1 MLAFFANIFGY
12 VLKLLY
18 NIVGNYGWAIILF
31 SILVKALMLPIS
43 IKQQKTLKKNEKIQ
57 DELKQLQ
64 FKYKNEPEKLN
75 QEMMALYKREGMS
88 PFSGCLSSIVQII
101 LLFSVFLLVRQP
113 LTYMVKMDQDVIS
126 KMTQIVSS
134 QDSNTKNAYQ
144 EIAIIQ
150 YVKNLKNENAVSNNA
165 ESEKDNESN
174 EADKAENIEEND
186 KKESSEEQNNNN
198 AENSEGVNN
207 NNSENSNSEEQNNNA
222 ENFDIAKYADQANLN
237 MDFFGIDL
245 SQVPT
250 KNPTDIKVLIIPI
263 LYVISSFISIRISMA
278 TTKKKNNEDKKLITD
293 GTEQEEKYNPTEDMN
308 KTMVWM
314 MPIMSVTIAI
324 IAPLGLALYW
334 LMNNV
339 LMIIERLVLNKYL
352 NKEEEAE
359 KVEN

>member
-18 NIVGNYGWAIILF
+18 NVVGNYGWAIILF
-31 SILVKALMLPIS
+31 SVLVKILMLPIS
-43 IKQQKTLKKNEKIQ
+43 IKQQKTMKKNEKIQ
-57 DELKQLQ
+57 SELKQIQ

-113 LTYMVKMDQDVIS
+113 LTYMVKMDTNIIN
-126 KMTQIVSS
+126 KMTEVVSK
-134 QDSNTKNAYQ
+134 QDENTKNAYQ

-150 YVKNLKNENAVSNNA
+150 YVRNLNNTDSLNNEGDFNIKDYA
-165 ESEKDNESN
+165 E
-174 EADKAENIEEND
+174 
-186 KKESSEEQNNNN
+186 
-198 AENSEGVNN
+198 
-207 NNSENSNSEEQNNNA
+207 
-222 ENFDIAKYADQANLN
+222 QASLN

-250 KNPTDIKVLIIPI
+250 KNLTDIKTLIIPV
-263 LYVISSFISIRISMA
+263 LYVISSFISIRLSMTA
-278 TTKKKNNEDKKLITD
+278 TKKKKEDKKLITD
-293 GTEQEEKYNPTEDMN
+293 GTEEQEEKYNPTEDVN

-314 MPIMSVTIAI
+314 MPIMSVTIAV

-334 LMNNV
+334 LMNNI
-339 LMIIERLVLNKYL
+339 LMIIERLVINKFL
-352 NKEEEAE
+352 NKEET
-359 KVEN
+359 ENNA

>member
-31 SILVKALMLPIS
+31 SVLVKVLMLPIS
-43 IKQQKTLKKNEKIQ
+43 MKQQKTLKKNEKIQ
-57 DELKQLQ
+57 SELKQLQ

-113 LTYMVKMDQDVIS
+113 LTYMVKIDQDVIN

-150 YVKNLKNENAVSNNA
+150 YVKNL
-165 ESEKDNESN
+165 
-174 EADKAENIEEND
+174 
-186 KKESSEEQNNNN
+186 QNNNS
-198 AENSEGVNN
+198 A
-207 NNSENSNSEEQNNNA
+207 EQNAKVEEVSDKEKVVEKNEQEETTETEKSNT
-222 ENFDIAKYADQANLN
+222 ENFDIAKYADQVNLN

-250 KNPTDIKVLIIPI
+250 KNPTDIKVLVIPI
-263 LYVISSFISIRISMA
+263 LYVISSFVSIRISMA
-278 TTKKKNNEDKKLITD
+278 TTNKKKNEEKKLITD
-293 GTEQEEKYNPTEDMN
+293 GTEQEEKYNPTQDMN

-352 NKEEEAE
+352 NKEEGAE
-359 KVEN
+359 TDA

>member
-31 SILVKALMLPIS
+31 SVLVKVLMLPIS
-43 IKQQKTLKKNEKIQ
+43 MKQQKTLKKNEKIQ
-57 DELKQLQ
+57 SELKQLQ

-113 LTYMVKMDQDVIS
+113 LTYMVKIDQDAIN

-150 YVKNLKNENAVSNNA
+150 YVKNL
-165 ESEKDNESN
+165 
-174 EADKAENIEEND
+174 
-186 KKESSEEQNNNN
+186 QNNNSAEQN
-198 AENSEGVNN
+198 AEVEEVSDKEKVVEKNEQ
-207 NNSENSNSEEQNNNA
+207 EETTETEKSNT
-222 ENFDIAKYADQANLN
+222 ENFDIAKYADQVNLN

-250 KNPTDIKVLIIPI
+250 KNPTDIKVLVIPI
-263 LYVISSFISIRISMA
+263 LYVISSFVSIRISMA
-278 TTKKKNNEDKKLITD
+278 TTNKKKNEEKKLITD

-352 NKEEEAE
+352 NKEEGAE
-359 KVEN
+359 TDA

>member
-18 NIVGNYGWAIILF
+18 NVVGNYGWAIILF
-31 SILVKALMLPIS
+31 SVLVKILMLPIS
-43 IKQQKTLKKNEKIQ
+43 IKQQKTMKKNEKIQ
-57 DELKQLQ
+57 SELKQIQ

-113 LTYMVKMDQDVIS
+113 LTYMVKMDTNIIN
-126 KMTQIVSS
+126 KMTEVVSK
-134 QDSNTKNAYQ
+134 QDENTKNAYQ

-150 YVKNLKNENAVSNNA
+150 YVRNLNNTDSVKNEGDFNIKDYA
-165 ESEKDNESN
+165 E
-174 EADKAENIEEND
+174 
-186 KKESSEEQNNNN
+186 
-198 AENSEGVNN
+198 
-207 NNSENSNSEEQNNNA
+207 
-222 ENFDIAKYADQANLN
+222 QASLN

-250 KNPTDIKVLIIPI
+250 KNLTDIKTLIIPV
-263 LYVISSFISIRISMA
+263 LYVISSFISIRLSMT
-278 TTKKKNNEDKKLITD
+278 TTKKKKEDKKLITD
-293 GTEQEEKYNPTEDMN
+293 GTEEQEERYNPTEDVN

-314 MPIMSVTIAI
+314 MPIMSVTIAV

-334 LMNNV
+334 LMNNI
-339 LMIIERLVLNKYL
+339 LMIIERLVINKFL
-352 NKEEEAE
+352 NKEETEQNA
-359 KVEN
+359 

>member
-31 SILVKALMLPIS
+31 SVLVKVLMLPIS
-43 IKQQKTLKKNEKIQ
+43 MKQQKTLKKNEKIQ
-57 DELKQLQ
+57 SELKQLQ

-113 LTYMVKMDQDVIS
+113 LTYMVKIDQDAIN

-150 YVKNLKNENAVSNNA
+150 YVKNL
-165 ESEKDNESN
+165 
-174 EADKAENIEEND
+174 
-186 KKESSEEQNNNN
+186 QNNNSAEQN
-198 AENSEGVNN
+198 AEVEEVSDKEKVVEKNEQ
-207 NNSENSNSEEQNNNA
+207 EETTETEKSNT
-222 ENFDIAKYADQANLN
+222 ENFDIAKYADQVNLN

-250 KNPTDIKVLIIPI
+250 KNPTDIKVLVIPI
-263 LYVISSFISIRISMA
+263 LYVISSFVSIRISMA
-278 TTKKKNNEDKKLITD
+278 TTNKKKNEEKKLITD
-293 GTEQEEKYNPTEDMN
+293 GTEQEEKYNPTQDMN

-352 NKEEEAE
+352 NKEEGAE
-359 KVEN
+359 TDA

>member
-31 SILVKALMLPIS
+31 SVLVKVLMLPIS
-43 IKQQKTLKKNEKIQ
+43 MKQQKTLKKNEKIQ
-57 DELKQLQ
+57 GELKQLQ

-101 LLFSVFLLVRQP
+101 LLFSIFLLVRQP
-113 LTYMVKMDQDVIS
+113 LTYMVKMDQDAIS
-126 KMTQIVSS
+126 KIGEIVTK
-134 QDSNTKNAYQ
+134 QDNNTKNAYQ

-150 YVKNLKNENAVSNNA
+150 YVKNL
-165 ESEKDNESN
+165 
-174 EADKAENIEEND
+174 
-186 KKESSEEQNNNN
+186 QNNNSV
-198 AENSEGVNN
+198 ENNEEVKEVSDKEKVEEKN
-207 NNSENSNSEEQNNNA
+207 EKTETTKTEKSNTES
-222 ENFDIAKYADQANLN
+222 FDIEKYADQANLN
-237 MDFFGIDL
+237 MDFLGIDL

-263 LYVISSFISIRISMA
+263 LYVISSFISIRISSS
-278 TTKKKNNEDKKLITD
+278 TTKKKKNEEKKLITD
-293 GTEQEEKYNPTEDMN
+293 GTEQEEKYNPTEDMS

-339 LMIIERLVLNKYL
+339 LMIIERLVLNKIL

-359 KVEN
+359 ADA